1 MSKRKNPQTRMR
13 GPSRPIDPRYAPGRP
28 ARRGPDNFGLGLIAV
43 SMAVA
48 IVIILFIA
56 GQRGSSTVAPV
67 APSTDAS
74 ASATQ
79 SAVAFYEQA
88 TTVQTITPQE
98 ALALHTANNAKF
110 IDVRVNTE
118 YVKQHIKGAVNIPNT
133 EVEKRHTEIP
143 KEGNVILYCQ

>member
-1 MSKRKNPQTRMR
+1 MSKRKRPQTRMR

-43 SMAVA
+43 SMAAA
-48 IVIILFIA
+48 IVIILFVA
-56 GQRGSSTVAPV
+56 GQRGSSTVAPT
-67 APSTDAS
+67 TDPS

-88 TTVQTITPQE
+88 ATVQHITPQE
-98 ALALHTANNAKF
+98 AMTLAAANNAKF

-118 YVKQHIKGAVNIPNT
+118 YVKQHIKGAINIPQA
-133 EVEKRHTEIP
+133 EVQNRLSEIP
-143 KEGNVILYCQ
+143 REGNVILYCQ

>member
-1 MSKRKNPQTRMR
+1 MSKRNSPQTKMR

-43 SMAVA
+43 SMAAA
-48 IVIILFIA
+48 IVVILFIA
-56 GQRGSSTVAPV
+56 GQRGSSTVTPTND
-67 APSTDAS
+67 PS

-88 TTVQTITPQE
+88 ATVQHITPQE
-98 ALALHTANNAKF
+98 ALALSTANNARF

-118 YVKQHIKGAVNIPNT
+118 FVKQHIKGAVNIPQA
-133 EVEKRHTEIP
+133 EAQQRISEIP